1 MSSKWPT
8 KQMTLQQFDA
18 VNDKKK
24 TTEDVD
30 GSVLMFTMNHIQN
43 LYACHASL
51 SASLPTNLNFILALI

>member
-1 MSSKWPT
+1 
-8 KQMTLQQFDA
+8 MTLQQFDA